1 MKKITSKPW
10 FVSTRTRMG
19 ITTILL
25 LCGIGMAVQAQVLV
39 ADSIKIDST
48 TAVKLINSK
57 TLNTANQPL
66 FILNEKRIS
75 ADSAQYINPESIES
89 IEVLKGEKTK
99 PYGESGKNG
108 VIIIKL
114 KDETKFRSFNK
125 KP

>member
-1 MKKITSKPW
+1 MKK
-10 FVSTRTRMG
+10 

-25 LCGIGMAVQAQVLV
+25 LCGIGMAAQAQVLV

-48 TAVKLINSK
+48 TRVKLINSK

-66 FILNEKRIS
+66 FILNGKRIS

>member
-1 MKKITSKPW
+1 MKK
-10 FVSTRTRMG
+10 

-25 LCGIGMAVQAQVLV
+25 LCGIGMSAQAQVLV
-39 ADSIKIDST
+39 TDSIKIDSIT
-48 TAVKLINSK
+48 TVKLSNSK

-66 FILNEKRIS
+66 FLLNQKRIP
-75 ADSAQYINPESIES
+75 ADSVQYIKPESIES

-114 KDETKFRSFNK
+114 KDETKFRVTQ
-125 KP
+125 